1 MFQYKDIKDV
11 ITKEDVLQVITSD
24 FNGGLCKLINLTE
37 TYIHVGPLASPD
49 KENFGSISHEAL
61 LPLELVT
68 VILKIDLNELKETAD
83 E

>member
-1 MFQYKDIKDV
+1 MFQYKDIKE
-11 ITKEDVLQVITSD
+11 IIKKEDVLQVNTSD
-24 FNGGLCKLINLTE
+24 FNGGLCKLIKLTE
-37 TYIHVGPLASPD
+37 SYIHVGPLSSPD